1 MRNLCQPLCATV
13 VGGETT
19 ALPPAPPRLG
29 HDLSN
34 QLSIVLGFS
43 ELLLAGMRADDP
55 LKPDLQEIEKAA
67 RAAMNLVSQFL
78 LHPK

>member
-1 MRNLCQPLCATV
+1 VRYSGWRERPL
-13 VGGETT
+13 GP
-19 ALPPAPPRLG
+19 PPAPPRLG

-55 LKPDLQEIEKAA
+55 LRPDLLEIEKAA
-67 RAAMNLVSQFL
+67 RAAMQLVSQFL
-78 LHPK
+78 LHPQ

>member
-1 MRNLCQPLCATV
+1 MG
-13 VGGETT
+13 GGETT
-19 ALPPAPPRLG
+19 APLPAPPRLG

-55 LKPDLQEIEKAA
+55 MRPDLQEIEKAA
-67 RAAMNLVSQFL
+67 RAAMQLVSQFL
-78 LHPK
+78 MHPQ

>member
-1 MRNLCQPLCATV
+1 VRNLFHQLCATV

-55 LKPDLQEIEKAA
+55 LKRDLQEIEKAA
-67 RAAMNLVSQFL
+67 RAAMQLVSQFL
-78 LHPK
+78 MQP

>member
-1 MRNLCQPLCATV
+1 
-13 VGGETT
+13 
-19 ALPPAPPRLG
+19 LG
-29 HDLSN
+29 HDLST

-67 RAAMNLVSQFL
+67 RAAMQLVSQFL
-78 LHPK
+78 MHPR